1 MAPLLLI
8 LVVLLREH
16 LATNHLRMPRLP
28 WVEKGLVAWHSTS
41 RPQRLPYAVAQKLRS
56 KRGKSKSPFDVPGV
70 KNSA

>member
-28 WVEKGLVAWHSTS
+28 WVEKGLVACHGDAM
-41 RPQRLPYAVAQKLRS
+41 PQSLMRVIVAGGIVLH
-56 KRGKSKSPFDVPGV
+56 GTVVPPG
-70 KNSA
+70 